1 MLEEYLKNIEILND
15 VFSWE
20 DAITAAANPLLNK
33 KFIEKS
39 YIKAMI
45 DSVNKNGSYIVVIPQ
60 VALAHARPDTGV
72 IKTGISFLKLNQ
84 FVMFPESKP
93 VNIVMVLAANE
104 EKQHLELM
112 SKLAE
117 IFMDDVKMAELSK
130 ADTVDVI
137 QQILLN

>member
-60 VALAHARPDTGV
+60 VALAHARPETGV

-84 FVMFPESKP
+84 IVMFPENKP
-93 VNIVMVLAANE
+93 VNIVMVLAVNE